1 MKVVNMK
8 DYNKHGFGLMDV
20 KTKKLISLDGKKPLI
35 LTKKK
40 ALSCIGAGWL
50 NRVYLIEM
58 EG

>member
-20 KTKKLISLDGKKPLI
+20 KTKRLISLDGKKPLI

-40 ALSCIGAGWL
+40 AKSIIGAYWL
-50 NRVYLIEM
+50 NKVYQVEI
-58 EG
+58 